1 MDYGGVRRLS
11 IKAECTCFLFV
22 LFFLGFV
29 GPKPMLGMEMAY
41 LFGRAPGK
49 LEWECSKW
57 GKFSRSRVVNL
68 TMKFLEVGCWT
79 FMDFWIL
86 LVSSETVSWRSQ
98 AQGLRSLTEI
108 LEGQVVGR
116 IPGDPASAVASCE
129 PGQLTEETPPPPHHN
144 HQQPHPIPAKML
156 SFSPCRLLH
165 SAAAY
170 FPATSRSLS
179 VGPWGP
185 CFAMMASA
193 SVSKSAHW
201 AQIPS
206 NQPGL
211 RIRKE
216 K

>member
-1 MDYGGVRRLS
+1 
-11 IKAECTCFLFV
+11 
-22 LFFLGFV
+22 V

-129 PGQLTEETPPPPHHN
+129 PGQLTEETPPPLTTITSN
-144 HQQPHPIPAKML
+144 PIPSLPRCSASL
-156 SFSPCRLLH
+156 LAVCSTVLLH
-165 SAAAY
+165 
-170 FPATSRSLS
+170 TSRRPRAAS
-179 VGPWGP
+179 PWAPGDR
-185 CFAMMASA
+185 
-193 SVSKSAHW
+193 VSRWWHQHRSPNRPIGHRFH
-201 AQIPS
+201 PTNLGS
-206 NQPGL
+206 ES
-211 RIRKE
+211 E
-216 K
+216 KRSRALFGISPLTNHCKL